1 MVFCIQCL
9 TPGILV
15 YREGRIS
22 SLHCPLVLSTPL
34 SSQTPDSVMHIK
46 ALPSSLYNTI
56 FIHIKALPSSP
67 YNTIFIHIKNF
78 LDLPTIQYLYTSRTS
93 LISLQYNIFTHQ

>member
-46 ALPSSLYNTI
+46 ALPSSPYNKI

-67 YNTIFIHIKNF
+67 TK
-78 LDLPTIQYLYTSRTS
+78 
-93 LISLQYNIFTHQ
+93 LQYNNYTLKVNFSIVCQYKL